1 MGLKSDIKDA
11 FLKSMGNPEDEGN
24 VDGLASDLSNAIID
38 WLQDQT
44 FEITEM
50 RATLEVDS
58 LNTTG
63 PLTGDVLPSVTTAA
77 GGGPVIIGTKGVLL
91 PPVNLKRMGGQGGT
105 LLTEGNAWIN
115 KKTSVSKESSKV
127 KLVKVKNK

>member
-11 FLKSMGNPEDEGN
+11 FLSSMGNPEDEGN
-24 VDGLASDLSNAIID
+24 VDGLASDLSNAIIN

-63 PLTGDVLPSVTTAA
+63 PL
-77 GGGPVIIGTKGVLL
+77 IGTSPAGPTSL
-91 PPVNLKRMGGQGGT
+91 PPINLKRMGGQGGT
-105 LLTEGNAWIN
+105 LSTEGNTWIN
-115 KKTSVSKESSKV
+115 KKTSASKESSKV
-127 KLVKVKNK
+127 KLVKVTNK

>member
-11 FLKSMGNPEDEGN
+11 FLKSMGNPEDEGKI
-24 VDGLASDLSNAIID
+24 DGLASDLSNAIIN

-63 PLTGDVLPSVTTAA
+63 PLSGDVLQSVQTSA
-77 GGGPVIIGTKGVLL
+77 GPVTLGTKGVLL
-91 PPVNLKRMGGQGGT
+91 PPVNLKRMG
-105 LLTEGNAWIN
+105 
-115 KKTSVSKESSKV
+115 
-127 KLVKVKNK
+127 

>member
-24 VDGLASDLSNAIID
+24 IDGLASDLSNAIID

-63 PLTGDVLPSVTTAA
+63 PLTGDVLPSVQTSA
-77 GGGPVIIGTKGVLL
+77 GPVILGTKGVLL

-105 LLTEGNAWIN
+105 LLTQGNAWIN
-115 KKTSVSKESSKV
+115 KKTSASKESSKV